1 MEVPLAVVRRV
12 LAYLIAAALAL
23 APLGVASAAGTQHA
37 RAPMAFTNSAHQSH
51 AAQHDHGMMHGAAMH
66 DAGESQPCKHESGKG
81 CCDDKAACAQTCLV
95 KCFGQMAVLAEARTE
110 RQVATHTFID
120 APTERPPDWSAAPQP
135 PPPRV

>member
-1 MEVPLAVVRRV
+1 M
-12 LAYLIAAALAL
+12 
-23 APLGVASAAGTQHA
+23 HA
-37 RAPMAFTNSAHQSH
+37 DS
-51 AAQHDHGMMHGAAMH
+51 MHGT
-66 DAGESQPCKHESGKG
+66 ESSQPCTHDSGT
-81 CCDDKAACAQTCLV
+81 CSCDDKAACAQTCLV